1 MIDRLDREGLLPAIT
16 FIFSRA
22 GCDAAV
28 SQLLAW
34 GTNLTSDVE
43 SRRIRRLV
51 EDRVAGL
58 APEDLDVLGYWDFL
72 EGLTLS
78 LIHI

>member
-1 MIDRLDREGLLPAIT
+1 MYKRQAIT

-34 GTNLTSDVE
+34 GTCLIDPAE
-43 SRRIRRLV
+43 GDAIRRLV
-51 EDRVAGL
+51 EERVSAL
-58 APEDLDVLGYWDFL
+58 AAEDLDVLGYWDFL